1 MFRFKMFAKK
11 FTFTIQSKK
20 VFLHVQKKEL
30 YSRARTKNFLP
41 FFLFLDL
48 FYIDI
53 LRISINVYDP
63 QRDATLSN
71 L

>member
-20 VFLHVQKKEL
+20 VFFYVQKKEL
-30 YSRARTKNFLP
+30 YSLARTKNFLP

-53 LRISINVYDP
+53 LRISINVYHP